1 MRATTLWACLLVT
14 LGWEHTAHAA
24 SPGTLSSPIPRQS
37 LGSALE
43 EFGHLTGVG
52 VAWPPDVDVR
62 SVQTNGVRAGL
73 APEDALRELLRGTGL
88 TFTFVGERTV
98 TIQREPPTQSRTDT
112 PNDVPSLETQ
122 EVVVQGTR
130 WERQLTRQPVDVR
143 LLDPQTLEEL
153 GIKGLADI
161 GALIPGVDFG
171 FFSSVGAGVY
181 TDIIIRGVTDRHGS
195 STGLFFDDIPLP
207 AARSNTFGRALTPY
221 FDLEGIEILSGP
233 QGSLLG
239 ANTQGGAVRFLP
251 RQPDLE
257 GFGGLAR
264 AEWATTARG
273 GQSYEAGVA
282 LGGPLVPGVLGYRLS
297 AWYRSEG
304 GYVSLVDPFHC
315 TPSACTILN
324 PNANSLTNENFR
336 GALTYRVAGVE
347 ITPALDYTSARSG
360 DSPSFYTYLSNP
372 DAGRLYNGSLIPQP
386 FSDRFYL
393 ASVKV
398 RAGLDWAELNSV
410 SAYYD
415 RQGDLTVDDTE
426 SKKWGDPNTGWGNPL
441 GAAYPVSYDNLVTT
455 YTRLRQSMF
464 SQELRLV
471 SPIRD
476 EGVTWNAGAAY
487 VNTHDTEAYRV
498 VGQYVPVLA
507 GTLDLPGSTT
517 TLEQRFALY
526 GQLAETLR
534 RITVRAALRVEHDQ
548 YQANSPTMTSLVGY
562 APPVPGFDGSA
573 QATLVTPAF
582 SVFYKAGT
590 DSLYYVS
597 TSKGFSPPGVDAAL
611 PTCFEPASPYQT
623 DTIWSY
629 ELGAKFGLVA
639 EEPYLHTTLFSAHW
653 DNGPAITSN
662 CLVTHIP
669 GTAMSRGVELR
680 AGMPIK
686 ELRASVDVI
695 YIDAHYTDTVTDA
708 GQRLVNDGDALGTP
722 PLVAAPW
729 NVLTSLAQS
738 FSLPGGYRATVRA
751 DDVFHS
757 HNGGSFYT
765 EITGPQYYAPGL
777 QADPATNVLN
787 LRGTLSLM
795 RPALA
800 SHSERLDVSL
810 FVSNVFDAQPM
821 LLKRNKGADDSSLYY
836 ATTFRPRTVGL
847 TGTWQF

>member
-1 MRATTLWACLLVT
+1 MRAATLRACLLIT
-14 LGWEHTAHAA
+14 LGWMHTTLAA
-24 SPGTLSSPIPRQS
+24 SPGTLTSAIPPQS
-37 LGSALE
+37 LESALE
-43 EFGHLTGVG
+43 EFGQRTGVG
-52 VAWPPDVDVR
+52 VAWPPDVEIN
-62 SVQTNGVRAGL
+62 SMQTSGSRAGL

-88 TFTFVGERTV
+88 SFTFVGERTV
-98 TIQREPPTQSRTDT
+98 TIHRQPESQSQNDT
-112 PNDVPSLETQ
+112 PNDEPALETQ

-130 WERQLTRQPVDVR
+130 WERQLTRQPVDLR
-143 LLDPQTLEEL
+143 LLDPQTLEDL
-153 GIKGLADI
+153 GIKGLPDV

-181 TDIIIRGVTDRHGS
+181 TDIVIRGVTDRHGS

-221 FDLEGIEILSGP
+221 FDLKGIEILSGP

-239 ANTQGGAVRFLP
+239 ANTQGGAVRFVP

-257 GFGGLAR
+257 SFGGLAR
-264 AEWATTARG
+264 AEWATTVRG
-273 GQSYEAGVA
+273 SPSYEAGLA

-297 AWYRSEG
+297 AWYRSDG
-304 GYVSLVDPFHC
+304 GYVDLVNPFQC
-315 TPSACTILN
+315 TPAACTILN
-324 PNANSLTNENFR
+324 RNANSLTSENFR
-336 GALTYRVAGVE
+336 GALTYRVAEVE
-347 ITPALDYTSARSG
+347 ITPAFDYTSARSG
-360 DSPSFYTYLSNP
+360 DSPSFFTYLSNP
-372 DAGRLYNGSLIPQP
+372 GAGQLYNGSLIPQP

-398 RAGLDWAELNSV
+398 SAGLRWAELDSV

-415 RQGDLTVDDTE
+415 RHGDLTVDDTE
-426 SKKWGDPNTGWGNPL
+426 SKKWGDPETGWGNPL
-441 GAAYPVSYDNLVTT
+441 GPAYPVSYDNLVTT

-471 SPIRD
+471 SPIR
-476 EGVTWNAGAAY
+476 ESGVTWNAGASY

-498 VGQYVPVLA
+498 VGQYVPIV
-507 GTLDLPGSTT
+507 GGPLDLPGSTT
-517 TLEQRFALY
+517 TIEERFAFY
-526 GQLAETLR
+526 GQLAQTLR
-534 RITVRAALRVEHDQ
+534 RVTARAALRIERDQ
-548 YQANSPTMTSLVGY
+548 YQASSP
-562 APPVPGFDGSA
+562 PPLTFSGNA
-573 QATLVTPAF
+573 HATLAIPAF
-582 SVFYKAGT
+582 SVFYKADT
-590 DSLYYVS
+590 DSLYYFS
-597 TSKGFSPPGVDAAL
+597 TSKGYSPPGVDAGL
-611 PTCFEPASPYQT
+611 PTCFEVASPYPT

-629 ELGAKFGLVA
+629 ELGAKFGLLP
-639 EEPYLHTTLFSAHW
+639 EEPFLDGTFFSAHW

-669 GTAMSRGVELR
+669 GTAVSRGFELR

-686 ELRASVDVI
+686 ELRASVELV
-695 YIDAHYTDTVTDA
+695 YIDAHYTDTLTDDT
-708 GQRLVNDGDALGTP
+708 GQRLVNDGDVLGTP

-738 FSLPGGYRATVRA
+738 FSLPGGYRAMVRA

-757 HNGGSFYT
+757 HNSGSFYT
-765 EITGPQYYAPGL
+765 EIPGTYYAPGL

-787 LRGTLSLM
+787 LRGTLSLVSSV
-795 RPALA
+795 LT

-810 FVSNVFDAQPM
+810 FLSNVFDAQPT
-821 LLKRNKGADDSSLYY
+821 LLKRNKGADVSTLYY